1 MAKNK
6 TLFETAT
13 AEEVALLK
21 RIGSPKREESV
32 AAMENFAE
40 AIILPLRQGIMA
52 GDIVTDI
59 FQRIDLQPGVN
70 AEFPLDFLAPGTE
83 KDYVAYAIP
92 SHGRTPEKKIE
103 GDYVTIPTFDI
114 GNTISWNL
122 KYARDARWDLV
133 SKALRTM
140 RDGFVKKTNDDG
152 WHVLL
157 AAGVDRNI
165 LVFDADASAGQFTK
179 RLISLMKV
187 VMRRNGGGNSTS
199 INRGKLTD
207 LYLSPEALEDM
218 RDWKI
223 DQVDDITRREI
234 YVADDGTINRVFSV
248 NLHDIDELG
257 EDQEYQ
263 SYFTNELG
271 GTLAS
276 GDVELVV
283 GLDLRSE
290 DSFVMPIRA
299 DVEIYPDDQLHR
311 RRMAGYYGWKEHGF
325 GVLDSRRVIV
335 GSL

>member
-1 MAKNK
+1 MADEKVM
-6 TLFETAT
+6 F
-13 AEEVALLK
+13 AEPTQEDTELLQK
-21 RIGSPKREESV
+21 SGSANREQSV
-32 AAMENFAE
+32 AAMTEFAE
-40 AIILPLRQGIMA
+40 AITLPLRQGIMA

-59 FQRIDLQPGVN
+59 YQRVDLLPGVSP
-70 AEFPLDFLAPGTE
+70 EFPLDFLAPGTE
-83 KDYVAYAIP
+83 KDHVAYTIP
-92 SHGRTPEKKIE
+92 SHGRLPEMKVE

-122 KYARDARWDLV
+122 KYARDGRWDIV
-133 SKALRTM
+133 SRALQVL

-157 AAGVDRNI
+157 TAAVDRNI
-165 LVFDADASAGQFTK
+165 LVFDSDASGGQFTK
-179 RLISLMKV
+179 RLVSLMKT
-187 VMRRNGGGNSTS
+187 VMRRNGGGNSSS

-207 LYLSPEALEDM
+207 LYLSPEAMEDM
-218 RDWKI
+218 RDWKV
-223 DQVDDITRREI
+223 DQVDDVTRREI
-234 YVADDGTINRVFSV
+234 YIANDGAISNIFQV

-263 SYFTNELG
+263 TFFTGELG

-283 GLDLRSE
+283 GLDLRSN
-290 DSFVMPIRA
+290 DSFVMPVRQ

-311 RRMAGYYGWKEHGF
+311 SRKAGYYGWKEHGF
-325 GVLDSRRVIV
+325 GVLDSRRVLA